1 MCLVAISYVTHRKR
15 NMEERLLAMPWKID
29 YGDVIF
35 TANGSKLVVN
45 ENTPSGNVDTL
56 VQMPTYLRHVR
67 DTFVAND
74 TLNDGLDIPRTFTE
88 KQIVCQCYDKY
99 CGQMQ

>member
-1 MCLVAISYVTHRKR
+1 
-15 NMEERLLAMPWKID
+15 MEERLLAMPWKID

-56 VQMPTYLRHVR
+56 VQGPYS
-67 DTFVAND
+67 
-74 TLNDGLDIPRTFTE
+74 
-88 KQIVCQCYDKY
+88 
-99 CGQMQ
+99 